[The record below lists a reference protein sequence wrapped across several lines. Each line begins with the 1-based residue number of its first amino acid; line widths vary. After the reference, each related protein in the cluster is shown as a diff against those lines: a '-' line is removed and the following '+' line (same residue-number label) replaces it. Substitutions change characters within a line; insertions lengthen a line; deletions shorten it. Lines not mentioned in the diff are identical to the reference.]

1 MDTPVSTA
9 HENYTDVTKGS
20 RTLHPSPPGA
30 YSLHMDTNPTAVAE
44 AVRRDIDRISTVHK
58 VAAGTGIAY
67 TTLNRRL
74 ATGNFTAVEL
84 ITIAQF
90 LRSDPAD
97 YLRGFANTHAA

>member
-1 MDTPVSTA
+1 M
-9 HENYTDVTKGS
+9 
-20 RTLHPSPPGA
+20 RPSPCGA
-30 YSLHMDTNPTAVAE
+30 YSLHMDTNPTTVAE

-97 YLRGFANTHAA
+97 YLRGFANTAAA

>member
-1 MDTPVSTA
+1 
-9 HENYTDVTKGS
+9 
-20 RTLHPSPPGA
+20 
-30 YSLHMDTNPTAVAE
+30 MDTNPTAVAE

-74 ATGNFTAVEL
+74 ATGNFTAIEL